1 MSRFLLRTKS
11 RSQRMGRIA
20 YLSKR
25 GNIWWFRRRHP
36 AIVIPSPQNPQ
47 GSGLCVRLTGKAQ
60 AKGHLA
66 ISLQTSSS
74 REARLLGT
82 RLSDHFERAWVFFE
96 AGAYRMTDQDDPL
109 DMMALMLTEGFRKF
123 ITHYRAS
130 GMSGMAPGVR
140 ERAFARLDTELREA
154 LGIEPL
160 PYADML
166 TRVEI
171 KPGIKYIVLND
182 PDPNAPMTPEDEFHE
197 RMAAQAE
204 AEEAATRGFAAGEY
218 SVAQAMNPSDIRLI
232 DPEDEHSVNRLETM
246 ADGFGRLLDQYLVS
260 CEKSGLDPQAEMP
273 SAQQIAKNLHR
284 AAVRLGLP
292 EPTAPN
298 REDIPSKAKPA
309 YSNEPFTEFAE
320 KYLALRCQG
329 YTMRREDETPHAAT
343 GINFERTSLRNWQS
357 SVRVFSEIVGDLPL
371 SEMSKDEV
379 IEFNKMIQRLPA
391 NFGKSSR
398 DNRSARQVIEDTDES
413 EPMEIA
419 ALLEKLR
426 NEGKP
431 SNEMNDAI
439 AAARTKRISATT
451 IKRHQT
457 ALQSIFEHALSQGMI
472 ASNPFKGRLLTEAEV
487 KRWKKS
493 EARIERIGWG
503 DSIYTLLGSE
513 VFSNP
518 LSDIGEPLFWTP
530 LIAMYAGL
538 RLEEICQLRVQD
550 FAKDNGII
558 FVAVQN
564 QLGSQLVKTANSIRR
579 IPLHKALIDIG
590 LPKLVELRQQAGM
603 SRLFPDMP
611 RSKSKGTMSAIM
623 SKRFGYYIRSRG
635 IKEDGLDFH
644 ALRTEFLVRLT
655 RNKVPDHVRK
665 GLMGHEQTDV
675 THANYFRAGE
685 TVEDMKEYVDRI
697 DIDHKGIAPPFGAYL
712 PPERLPLRLVR

>member
-1 MSRFLLRTKS
+1 
-11 RSQRMGRIA
+11 MGRIA

-25 GNIWWFRRRHP
+25 GNIWWFRRRYP
-36 AIVIPSPQNPQ
+36 AIVISLPQNSQ
-47 GSGLCVRLTGKAQ
+47 VSGACGSLTRTAQ

-66 ISLQTSSS
+66 ISLQTASS
-74 REARLLGT
+74 REARLLGA
-82 RLSDHFERAWVFFE
+82 RLSDHFERAWAFFE

-109 DMMALMLTEGFRKF
+109 DMMATMLTEGFRKF

-140 ERAFARLDTELREA
+140 ERAFARLDAELREA

-218 SVAQAMNPSDIRLI
+218 SVAQAMNPADIRFI
-232 DPEDEHSVNRLETM
+232 DPEDQDSVNRLETM

-260 CEKSGLDPQAEMP
+260 CEKSGLDPQAEMR

-298 REDIPSKAKPA
+298 REDIPSKAKPVF
-309 YSNEPFTEFAE
+309 SNEPFTEFAD

-343 GINFERTSLRNWQS
+343 GVNFERTSLRNWQS

-371 SEMSKDEV
+371 TEMSKDEV

-419 ALLEKLR
+419 AFIEKLR

-431 SNEMNDAI
+431 ANEIDDAV
-439 AAARTKRISATT
+439 AGARTKRISATT

-487 KRWKKS
+487 KRWKMS
-493 EARIERIGWG
+493 EGRVERLGWG
-503 DSIYTLLGSE
+503 DSIYTLLESE
-513 VFSNP
+513 VFSTP
-518 LSDIGEPLFWTP
+518 LADIGEPLFWAP
-530 LIAMYAGL
+530 LIAMYSGL
-538 RLEEICQLRVQD
+538 RLEEICQLRVRD
-550 FAKDNGII
+550 FARENGII

-564 QLGSQLVKTANSIRR
+564 ELGTQLVKSSNGFRR

-635 IKEDGLDFH
+635 IKEEGLDFH

-675 THANYFRAGE
+675 THKNYFRAGE
-685 TVEDMKEYVDRI
+685 TIEDMKEYVDRI
-697 DIDHKGIAPPFGAYL
+697 DIDHRGITPPFGAYL
-712 PPERLPLRLVR
+712 SPERLPLRLVR

>member
-1 MSRFLLRTKS
+1 
-11 RSQRMGRIA
+11 MGRIA
-20 YLSKR
+20 YLTKR

-47 GSGLCVRLTGKAQ
+47 VSGLCGALTCKAQ

-82 RLSDHFERAWVFFE
+82 RLSDHFERAWAYFE
-96 AGAYRMTDQDDPL
+96 AGAYRMTEQDDPL
-109 DMMALMLTEGFRKF
+109 DTMALMLTEGFRKF

-140 ERAFARLDTELREA
+140 ERAFSRLDAELREA

-204 AEEAATRGFAAGEY
+204 AEDAATRGFAADEY
-218 SVAQAMNPSDIRLI
+218 SVAQAIDPADIRLI
-232 DPEDEHSVNRLETM
+232 DPDDEDSVNRLETM
-246 ADGFGRLLDQYLVS
+246 ADGFGRLLDQYLMS
-260 CEKSGLDPQAEMP
+260 CEKSGLDPKAEMP

-284 AAVRLGLP
+284 AALRLGLP
-292 EPTAPN
+292 EQTAS
-298 REDIPSKAKPA
+298 RADEIPIRAKPVL
-309 YSNEPFTEFAE
+309 SNEPFTVFAE

-329 YTMRREDETPHAAT
+329 YTLRREDESPHAAT
-343 GINFERTSLRNWQS
+343 GTNFERTSLRNWQS

-371 SEMSKDEV
+371 SEISKEEV
-379 IEFNKMIQRLPA
+379 IEFNTMIQRLPA

-398 DNRSARQVIEDTDES
+398 DNRSAREVIEYTDDR
-413 EPMEIA
+413 EPLEIA
-419 ALLEKLR
+419 AHIENLR
-426 NEGKP
+426 AKGYPAAEIED
-431 SNEMNDAI
+431 SV

-457 ALQSIFEHALSQGMI
+457 ALQSIFDHALAQEMI
-472 ASNPFKGRLLTEAEV
+472 TTNPFKGRLLTEAEV
-487 KRWKKS
+487 KRWKMS
-493 EARIERIGWG
+493 AARVERLGWG
-503 DSIYTLLGSE
+503 DSIYALLESE

-518 LSDIGEPLFWTP
+518 LADIGEPLFWAP

-538 RLEEICQLRVQD
+538 RLEEICQLRVRD
-550 FAKDNGII
+550 FAKENGII

-564 QLGSQLVKTANSIRR
+564 ELGSQLVKSANSIRR
-579 IPLHKALIDIG
+579 VPLHKALIDIG

-635 IKEDGLDFH
+635 IKDDGLDFH

-655 RNKVPDHVRK
+655 RAKVPDHVRK

-675 THANYFRAGE
+675 THRNYFRAGE
-685 TVEDMKEYVDRI
+685 TIEDMKEYVDRI
-697 DIDHKGIAPPFGAYL
+697 DIDYRGITPPFGAYL
-712 PPERLPLRLVR
+712 SPERLPLRLVK

>member
-1 MSRFLLRTKS
+1 
-11 RSQRMGRIA
+11 MGRIA

-47 GSGLCVRLTGKAQ
+47 DSGLCLDLTRKAQ

-82 RLSDHFERAWVFFE
+82 RLSDHFERAWALFE
-96 AGAYRMTDQDDPL
+96 AGASRMTDQDDPM
-109 DMMALMLTEGFRKF
+109 DAIALMLTEGFRKY

-130 GMSGMAPGVR
+130 GMSGMAPAVR
-140 ERAFARLDTELREA
+140 ERAFARLDAELREA

-182 PDPNAPMTPEDEFHE
+182 PDPNAPITPEDEFHE

-204 AEEAATRGFAAGEY
+204 AGDAATRGFAAEEY
-218 SVAQAMNPSDIRLI
+218 SVARAMDPAEIRLI
-232 DPEDEHSVNRLETM
+232 DPDDEDSVNRLETM

-260 CEKSGLDPQAEMP
+260 CEKSGLDPKAEMP
-273 SAQQIAKNLHR
+273 SAHQIAQNLHR
-284 AAVRLGLP
+284 AALRLGLP

-298 REDIPSKAKPA
+298 REDSANKAKPVF
-309 YSNEPFTEFAE
+309 SNEPFTEFAK

-329 YTMRREDETPHAAT
+329 FTMRREDETPHAAT
-343 GINFERTSLRNWQS
+343 GVNFERTSLRNWQS
-357 SVRVFSEIVGDLPL
+357 SVRVFTEIVGDLPL

-379 IEFNKMIQRLPA
+379 IEFNRMIQRLPA

-426 NEGKP
+426 DEGKP
-431 SNEMNDAI
+431 SNEINDAI

-487 KRWKKS
+487 KRWKMS
-493 EARIERIGWG
+493 EGRVERLGWG
-503 DSIYTLLGSE
+503 DSIYTLLESE

-518 LSDIGEPLFWTP
+518 LADIGEPLFWAP

-538 RLEEICQLRVQD
+538 RLEEICQLRVRD
-550 FAKDNGII
+550 FAKENGII

-564 QLGSQLVKTANSIRR
+564 ELGTQLVKSSNGFRR

-611 RSKSKGTMSAIM
+611 RAKSKGTMSAIM

-635 IKEDGLDFH
+635 IKEEGLDFH

-675 THANYFRAGE
+675 THKNYFRAGE
-685 TVEDMKEYVDRI
+685 TMDALKEYVDRI
-697 DIDHKGIAPPFGAYL
+697 DIDHKGITPPFGAYL

>member
-1 MSRFLLRTKS
+1 
-11 RSQRMGRIA
+11 MGRIA

-25 GNIWWFRRRHP
+25 GNIWWFRRRYP

-47 GSGLCVRLTGKAQ
+47 DSGLCLGLTRKAQ

-74 REARLLGT
+74 REARLLGA
-82 RLSDHFERAWVFFE
+82 RLSDHFERAWALFE
-96 AGAYRMTDQDDPL
+96 VRAYKMAEQDDPL
-109 DMMALMLTEGFRKF
+109 DTMALMLTEGFRKF

-140 ERAFARLDTELREA
+140 ERAFARLDAELREA
-154 LGIEPL
+154 LGIEAL

-171 KPGIKYIVLND
+171 KPGIKYIVLHD
-182 PDPNAPMTPEDEFHE
+182 PDPNAPITPEDEFHE
-197 RMAAQAE
+197 RMAAEAE
-204 AEEAATRGFAAGEY
+204 AEEVATRGFAEGEY
-218 SVAQAMNPSDIRLI
+218 SVAQAMNASDIRLI
-232 DPEDEHSVNRLETM
+232 DPEDEDSVNRLKNM
-246 ADGFGRLLDQYLVS
+246 ADGFGRLLDQYLAS
-260 CEKSGLDPQAEMP
+260 CEKSGLDPKAEMP
-273 SAQQIAKNLHR
+273 AAEQIAENLRR

-292 EPTAPN
+292 EPTQTDRAEAP
-298 REDIPSKAKPA
+298 IKAAPA
-309 YSNEPFTEFAE
+309 LSNEPFTAFAE
-320 KYLALRCQG
+320 KYLALRCKG
-329 YTMRREDETPHAAT
+329 YTMRREDESPHAAT
-343 GINFERTSLRNWQS
+343 GVNFERTSLRNWQS

-371 SEMSKDEV
+371 SEMSKEEV
-379 IEFNKMIQRLPA
+379 IEFNTMIQRLPA

-398 DNRSARQVIEDTDES
+398 DTRSARQVIEDADES
-413 EPMEIA
+413 EPLEIS
-419 ALLEKLR
+419 ALVEKLR
-426 NEGKP
+426 EEGTP
-431 SNEMNDAI
+431 PAEIEDAV

-457 ALQSIFEHALSQGMI
+457 ALQSIFEYALSQRMI
-472 ASNPFKGRLLTEAEV
+472 TSNPFKGRLLTEAEV
-487 KRWKKS
+487 KRWKMS
-493 EARIERIGWG
+493 AARVERVGWG
-503 DSIYTLLGSE
+503 DAIYSLLESE

-518 LSDIGEPLFWTP
+518 LADIGEPLFWAP
-530 LIAMYAGL
+530 LIAMYSGL
-538 RLEEICQLRVQD
+538 RLEEICQLRVRD
-550 FAKDNGII
+550 FAKEDGII

-564 QLGSQLVKTANSIRR
+564 ELGSQLVKSVNGFRR

-635 IKEDGLDFH
+635 IKDEGLDFH

-655 RNKVPDHVRK
+655 RAKVPDHVRK

-685 TVEDMKEYVDRI
+685 TMRGLKEYVDRI
-697 DIDHKGIAPPFGAYL
+697 DIDHKGITPPFGTYL
-712 PPERLPLRLVR
+712 SPERLPLRLVR

>member
-1 MSRFLLRTKS
+1 
-11 RSQRMGRIA
+11 MGRIA

-47 GSGLCVRLTGKAQ
+47 DSGLCVRLTGKAQ

-140 ERAFARLDTELREA
+140 ERAFARLDAELREA
-154 LGIEPL
+154 LGIEAL

-197 RMAAQAE
+197 RMAAEAE
-204 AEEAATRGFAAGEY
+204 AEEATARGFAEGEY
-218 SVAQAMNPSDIRLI
+218 SVAKAMNPSDIRFI
-232 DPEDEHSVNRLETM
+232 DPEDEDSVNHLEDL
-246 ADGFGRLLDQYLVS
+246 ANGFGRLLDQYIAS
-260 CEKSGLDPQAEMP
+260 CEKSGLDPKAEMP
-273 SAQQIAKNLHR
+273 SAQQIAKNLYR
-284 AAVRLGLP
+284 AALRLGLP

-298 REDIPSKAKPA
+298 REDSPSKAKPV
-309 YSNEPFTEFAE
+309 YSNEPFTEFAD

-343 GINFERTSLRNWQS
+343 GVNFERTSLRNWQS
-357 SVRVFSEIVGDLPL
+357 SVRVFTEIVGDLPL

-379 IEFNKMIQRLPA
+379 IEFNTMIQRLPA

-398 DNRSARQVIEDTDES
+398 DDRSARQFIEDTDEN
-413 EPMEIA
+413 EPHRIA
-419 ALLEKLR
+419 ALIKKLAKKGTPAA
-426 NEGKP
+426 EID
-431 SNEMNDAI
+431 DAL
-439 AAARTKRISATT
+439 AAARILRLSATT

-487 KRWKKS
+487 KRWKKT
-493 EARIERIGWG
+493 EARIERTGWG
-503 DSIYTLLGSE
+503 DAIYTLLESE
-513 VFSNP
+513 VFSNH
-518 LSDIGEPLFWTP
+518 LADIGEPLFWAP

-538 RLEEICQLRVQD
+538 RLEEICQLRVRDFGKQD
-550 FAKDNGII
+550 GVI
-558 FVAVQN
+558 FLVVQDE
-564 QLGSQLVKTANSIRR
+564 LGSQQVKSYNGYRR
-579 IPLHKALIDIG
+579 IPLHNALLDIG
-590 LPKLVELRQQAGM
+590 LPKLVELRRQAGM

-635 IKEDGLDFH
+635 IKDAGLDFH

-655 RNKVPDHVRK
+655 RGKAPDHVRK
-665 GLMGHEQTDV
+665 GLMGHEQTNTTD
-675 THANYFRAGE
+675 ANYFRAGE
-685 TVEDMKEYVDRI
+685 TMESLKEYVDRI
-697 DIDHKGIAPPFGAYL
+697 DIDHRGITPPFGAYL
-712 PPERLPLRLVR
+712 SPERLPLRLVR

>member
-1 MSRFLLRTKS
+1 
-11 RSQRMGRIA
+11 MGRIA

-47 GSGLCVRLTGKAQ
+47 YSGLCVGLTGKAQ

-82 RLSDHFERAWVFFE
+82 RLSDHFERAWAFFE
-96 AGAYRMTDQDDPL
+96 AGAYRMTEQDDPL
-109 DMMALMLTEGFRKF
+109 DTMALMLTEGFRKF

-140 ERAFARLDTELREA
+140 ERAFARLDAELREA
-154 LGIEPL
+154 LGIEAL

-204 AEEAATRGFAAGEY
+204 AEDAATRAFAAGEY
-218 SVAQAMNPSDIRLI
+218 SVGQAMSASDIRLI
-232 DPEDEHSVNRLETM
+232 DPEDEDSVNRLETM

-260 CEKSGLDPQAEMP
+260 CEKSGLDPKAEMP

-284 AAVRLGLP
+284 AALRLGLP

-298 REDIPSKAKPA
+298 REESTSKAKPVF
-309 YSNEPFTEFAE
+309 SNEPFTEFAD

-343 GINFERTSLRNWQS
+343 GVNFERTSLRNWQS

-371 SEMSKDEV
+371 SEMSKEEV

-419 ALLEKLR
+419 AFIDKLR

-431 SNEMNDAI
+431 SNEINDAI
-439 AAARTKRISATT
+439 AAVRTKRISATT

-457 ALQSIFEHALSQGMI
+457 ALQSIFEHSLSQGMI

-487 KRWKKS
+487 KRWKRS
-493 EARIERIGWG
+493 EARVERVGWG
-503 DSIYTLLGSE
+503 ESIYTLLGSE
-513 VFSNP
+513 VFTNP
-518 LSDIGEPLFWTP
+518 LADIGEPLFWAP

-564 QLGSQLVKTANSIRR
+564 QLGSQLVKTSNSIRR
-579 IPLHKALIDIG
+579 IPLHKALVDVG

-697 DIDHKGIAPPFGAYL
+697 DIDHKGILPPFGAYL
-712 PPERLPLRLVR
+712 SPERLPLRLVR

>member
-1 MSRFLLRTKS
+1 
-11 RSQRMGRIA
+11 MGRIA

-36 AIVIPSPQNPQ
+36 AIVISMPQKPQ
-47 GSGLCVRLTGKAQ
+47 ISGICGELTGKAQ

-82 RLSDHFERAWVFFE
+82 RLSDHFERAWALFE
-96 AGAYRMTDQDDPL
+96 FGAGRMIEQDDPL
-109 DMMALMLTEGFRKF
+109 DTMALMLTEGFRKF

-140 ERAFARLDTELREA
+140 ERAFARLDAELREA

-171 KPGIKYIVLND
+171 KPGIKYIVLHD
-182 PDPNAPMTPEDEFHE
+182 PDPDAPLTPEDEFHN
-197 RMAAQAE
+197 RMADEAE
-204 AEEAATRGFAAGEY
+204 AEDAAARGFAAGEY
-218 SVAQAMNPSDIRLI
+218 SIAQAMDQSDILLI
-232 DPEDEHSVNRLETM
+232 DPEDDDSVNRLETM
-246 ADGFGRLLDQYLVS
+246 ANGFDRLLDQYLVS
-260 CEKSGLDPQAEMP
+260 CEKSGLDPKAEMP
-273 SAQQIAKNLHR
+273 SAQEIARNLHR
-284 AAVRLGLP
+284 AALRLGLP
-292 EPTAPN
+292 EPTASI
-298 REDIPSKAKPA
+298 REGIPSKATPA
-309 YSNEPFTEFAE
+309 FSNEHFTEFAE

-357 SVRVFSEIVGDLPL
+357 SVRVFSEIVGNLPL
-371 SEMSKDEV
+371 SEMSKQEV
-379 IEFNKMIQRLPA
+379 IEFNAMIQRLPA

-398 DNRSARQVIEDTDES
+398 DDRSARQVIEDTDES
-413 EPMEIA
+413 EPLKIA
-419 ALLEKLR
+419 ALIEKLTKAGTPTA
-426 NEGKP
+426 EI
-431 SNEMNDAI
+431 EDAV
-439 AAARTKRISATT
+439 AAARTQRLSATT

-457 ALQSIFEHALSQGMI
+457 ALHSIFEHALSQRMI

-493 EARIERIGWG
+493 AARTERVGWG
-503 DSIYTLLGSE
+503 DAVYTLLESE
-513 VFSNP
+513 VFSTP
-518 LSDIGEPLFWTP
+518 LADIGEPLFWAP

-538 RLEEICQLRVQD
+538 RLEEICQLRVRD
-550 FAKDNGII
+550 FAKEDGII
-558 FVAVQN
+558 FLAVQDE
-564 QLGSQLVKTANSIRR
+564 LGSQLVKSVNGYRR
-579 IPLHKALIDIG
+579 VPLHNALLDIG
-590 LPKLVELRQQAGM
+590 LPKLVELRRQTGM

-635 IKEDGLDFH
+635 IKDEGLDFH

-655 RNKVPDHVRK
+655 RAKAPDHVRK
-665 GLMGHEQTDV
+665 GLMGHEQTNTTD
-675 THANYFRAGE
+675 ANYFRAGE
-685 TVEDMKEYVDRI
+685 RMVDLKEYVDRI

-712 PPERLPLRLVR
+712 SPERLPLRLVR

>member
-1 MSRFLLRTKS
+1 
-11 RSQRMGRIA
+11 MGRIA

-47 GSGLCVRLTGKAQ
+47 NSGLCLGLTRKAQ

-82 RLSDHFERAWVFFE
+82 RLSDHFERAWAFFE
-96 AGAYRMTDQDDPL
+96 AGAYRMTEQDDPL
-109 DMMALMLTEGFRKF
+109 DTMALMLTDGFRKF
-123 ITHYRAS
+123 ITHFRAS

-140 ERAFARLDTELREA
+140 ERAFARLDAELREA
-154 LGIEPL
+154 LGIEAL
-160 PYADML
+160 PYADIL

-171 KPGIKYIVLND
+171 KPGIKYIVLHD
-182 PDPNAPMTPEDEFHE
+182 PDPDAPTTPEDEFHE
-197 RMAAQAE
+197 RMAAEAE

-218 SVAQAMNPSDIRLI
+218 SIAQALNPSDIRLI
-232 DPEDEHSVNRLETM
+232 DPEDEDSVNRLENM
-246 ADGFGRLLDQYLVS
+246 ANGFERLLDQYLVS
-260 CEKSGLDPQAEMP
+260 CEKSGLNPQAEMP
-273 SAQQIAKNLHR
+273 SAQQIAANLHR
-284 AAVRLGLP
+284 AAVRLGLSEQTATDRP
-292 EPTAPN
+292 EAP
-298 REDIPSKAKPA
+298 RKAAPVL
-309 YSNEPFTEFAE
+309 SNEPFTVFAE

-329 YTMRREDETPHAAT
+329 YTMRREDESPHAAT
-343 GINFERTSLRNWQS
+343 GVNFERTSLRNWQS

-371 SEMSKDEV
+371 SEMSKEEV
-379 IEFNKMIQRLPA
+379 IEFNTMIQRLPA

-398 DNRSARQVIEDTDES
+398 DTRCARQVIEDTEES
-413 EPMEIA
+413 EPLKIS
-419 ALLEKLR
+419 ALIENLR
-426 NEGKP
+426 ERGKP
-431 SNEMNDAI
+431 AAEIEDAV

-457 ALQSIFEHALSQGMI
+457 ALQSIFEYALSQRMI

-487 KRWKKS
+487 KRWKMS
-493 EARIERIGWG
+493 AARVERVGWG
-503 DSIYTLLGSE
+503 DAIYTLLESE

-518 LSDIGEPLFWTP
+518 LPDIGEPLFWAP
-530 LIAMYAGL
+530 LIAMYSGL
-538 RLEEICQLRVQD
+538 RLEEICQLRVRD
-550 FAKDNGII
+550 FAKENGIV

-564 QLGSQLVKTANSIRR
+564 ELGSQLVKSANSIRR
-579 IPLHKALIDIG
+579 VPLHKALIDIG
-590 LPKLVELRQQAGM
+590 LPKLVELRQQQGM

-635 IKEDGLDFH
+635 IKDDGLDFH

-655 RNKVPDHVRK
+655 RAKVPDHVRK

-685 TVEDMKEYVDRI
+685 TMDALKEYVDRI
-697 DIDHKGIAPPFGAYL
+697 DIDHKGVNPPFGSYL
-712 PPERLPLRLVR
+712 SPERLPLRLVR

>member
-1 MSRFLLRTKS
+1 
-11 RSQRMGRIA
+11 MGRIA

-47 GSGLCVRLTGKAQ
+47 DSGLCLGLTRKAQ

-82 RLSDHFERAWVFFE
+82 RLSDHFERAWALFE
-96 AGAYRMTDQDDPL
+96 VGAYKMAEQDDPL
-109 DMMALMLTEGFRKF
+109 DTMALMLTEGFRKF

-140 ERAFARLDTELREA
+140 ERAFARLDAELREA
-154 LGIEPL
+154 LGIEAL

-171 KPGIKYIVLND
+171 KPGIKYIVLHD

-197 RMAAQAE
+197 RMAAEAD
-204 AEEAATRGFAAGEY
+204 AEEAAARGFAEGEY

-232 DPEDEHSVNRLETM
+232 DPKDEDSVNRLESM
-246 ADGFGRLLDQYLVS
+246 ANGFERLLDQYLVS
-260 CEKSGLDPQAEMP
+260 CEKSGLNPQAEMP
-273 SAQQIAKNLHR
+273 SAQQIAANLHR

-292 EPTAPN
+292 EQTATDRTEAP
-298 REDIPSKAKPA
+298 RKAAPA
-309 YSNEPFTEFAE
+309 LSNEPFTAFAE

-329 YTMRREDETPHAAT
+329 YTMRREDESPHAAT
-343 GINFERTSLRNWQS
+343 GVNFERTSLRNWQS

-371 SEMSKDEV
+371 SEMSKEEV
-379 IEFNKMIQRLPA
+379 IEFNTMIQRLPA

-398 DNRSARQVIEDTDES
+398 DTRSARQVIEDTEES
-413 EPMEIA
+413 EPLEIS
-419 ALLEKLR
+419 ALIEKLR
-426 NEGKP
+426 EEGKP
-431 SNEMNDAI
+431 AAEIEDVV

-457 ALQSIFEHALSQGMI
+457 ALQSIFEHALSQRMI
-472 ASNPFKGRLLTEAEV
+472 ASNPFKGRLLTEADV
-487 KRWKKS
+487 KKWKMS
-493 EARIERIGWG
+493 AARVERVGWG
-503 DSIYTLLGSE
+503 DAIYTLLESE

-518 LSDIGEPLFWTP
+518 LADIGEPLFWAP
-530 LIAMYAGL
+530 LIAMYSGL
-538 RLEEICQLRVQD
+538 RLEEICQLRVRD
-550 FAKDNGII
+550 FAKENGII

-564 QLGSQLVKTANSIRR
+564 ELGSQLVKSVNGFRR
-579 IPLHKALIDIG
+579 IPLHNALIDIG
-590 LPKLVELRQQAGM
+590 LPKLVELRQQSGM

-635 IKEDGLDFH
+635 IKDDGLDFH

-655 RNKVPDHVRK
+655 RAKVPDHVRK

-685 TVEDMKEYVDRI
+685 TMKDLKEYVDRI

-712 PPERLPLRLVR
+712 SPERLPLRLVR